1 MTEEQFNEF
10 VDVYIEDLK
19 SDLIDS
25 GGLVPAVSI
34 LGQNM
39 EEDKPSVA
47 FIPVPDEVIN
57 NEEYKVLFINK
68 MLPEVYEKI
77 KEHSIPKMVIW
88 ASEAWMRFADKDFD
102 MENQDW
108 KQIPIKKEVLI
119 ITKATETNE
128 DVSMFEIVR
137 DGQKVN
143 EDGKLIDAITL
154 KELADLKDM
163 AGFGGTFSGLYKKLK
178 SKDENDDS
186 EIN

>member
-1 MTEEQFNEF
+1 MTEEIFNEF
-10 VDVYIEDLK
+10 VNAYIEDMK
-19 SDLIDS
+19 TDMIDS

-34 LGQNM
+34 LGQDI

-57 NEEYKVLFINK
+57 SEEYKVIFVNK
-68 MLPEVYEKI
+68 VLPEVYKKI
-77 KEHSIPKMVIW
+77 KEHSVPKVVIW
-88 ASEAWMRFADKDFD
+88 ASEAWMRFAGNDFD
-102 MENQDW
+102 IDKEDW

-119 ITKATETNE
+119 ITKATEINE
-128 DVSMFEIVR
+128 DVIMFEIVR

-154 KELADLKDM
+154 KELPDLKEM
-163 AGFGGTFSGLYKKLK
+163 TGFGGTFSGLYKKLK
-178 SKDENDDS
+178 SKEENNDS